1 MTRSAIVHMIHI
13 NYMRL
18 TRDTLLHGIQV
29 TPVVCVLPKTP
40 RHHSAKSL
48 RLDNLLE
55 LPLNETGRVPGP
67 EKIVITVPVVLATSH
82 LVGFPVLLGL
92 APRTEDVGAVADAV
106 IRLTA
111 RTAVGIGRAAAVSQ
125 SFKSGRFFSS
135 IGESCCVHLPKTILT
150 ATVSSGALLCQGETA

>member
-1 MTRSAIVHMIHI
+1 M
-13 NYMRL
+13 
-18 TRDTLLHGIQV
+18 

-40 RHHSAKSL
+40 RHNSAESL

-67 EKIVITVPVVLATSH
+67 EKIVITVEVVLATGH

-92 APRTEDVGAVADAV
+92 APRSEDVGAIADAV
-106 IRLTA
+106 IELTA

-125 SFKSGRFFSS
+125 SFKSGHFSLQS
-135 IGESCCVHLPKTILT
+135 GKVV
-150 ATVSSGALLCQGETA
+150 VSTYQNPY